1 VVADFFPGYLDESPT
16 RSLSFPAASFSSS
29 IFWSTRTVMH
39 SAKLIWMNGKLIP
52 WHEATVH
59 VLTHALHYGSSVFEG
74 IRSYD
79 TPQGPAIFRLQ
90 PHMQRLFDSAKCYRM
105 PVPYTP
111 AELTDACCQ
120 VVAANGLKG
129 AYIRPLIFRGQG
141 TVSVIPKGESHI
153 DVCIVAFELGEY
165 LGTGALENG
174 IDCCVSSWHRVTSS
188 SNPVLAKAGGHYTN
202 AYLIGAEARANGFD
216 EGISINPNGM
226 IAEAAAANLFLVRG
240 GVLYTPPLAASVL
253 GGITRDS
260 VICLAQD
267 LGLTVV
273 QEQLPREL
281 LYICD
286 ELFLTGTA
294 AEITPVR
301 SVDRIPV
308 GSGRPGPVTRQ
319 LQKAFFDVARGL
331 APDQHGWLDFVTQ
344 PQAALQS

>member
-1 VVADFFPGYLDESPT
+1 
-16 RSLSFPAASFSSS
+16 
-29 IFWSTRTVMH
+29 MH
-39 SAKLIWMNGKLIP
+39 TAKLIWMNGKLIP

-59 VLTHALHYGSSVFEG
+59 VLSHALHYGSSVFEG

-79 TPQGPAIFRLQ
+79 TPRGPAIFRLQ
-90 PHMQRLFDSAKCYRM
+90 PHIQRLFDSAKCYRM
-105 PVPYTP
+105 PIPYSQ
-111 AELTDACCQ
+111 EQLSEACKQ
-120 VVAANGLKG
+120 VVLHNDLRG

-153 DVCIVAFELGEY
+153 DVCVVAFELGEY
-165 LGTGALENG
+165 LGAGALQNG

-216 EGISINPNGM
+216 EGISINQNGM
-226 IAEAAAANLFLVRG
+226 IAEAAAANLFLIRNG
-240 GVLYTPPLAASVL
+240 TLYTPPIAASIL

-260 VICLAQD
+260 VIRLAED
-267 LGLTVV
+267 LGMTVV

-281 LYICD
+281 LYLCD

-294 AEITPVR
+294 AELTPVR

-308 GSGRPGPVTRQ
+308 GSGQPGPITRS
-319 LQKAFFDVARGL
+319 LQEAFFNAARGRS
-331 APDQHGWLDFVTQ
+331 ADHHGWLDPVSAEASTTTN
-344 PQAALQS
+344 S

>member
-1 VVADFFPGYLDESPT
+1 MPAVRPKVVAPRPYRADIYRANSH
-16 RSLSFPAASFSSS
+16 RSYFDS
-29 IFWSTRTVMH
+29 MH

-59 VLTHALHYGSSVFEG
+59 VLSHALHYGSSVFEG
-74 IRSYD
+74 IRAYD
-79 TPQGPAIFRLQ
+79 TPRGAAVFRLQ
-90 PHMQRLFDSAKCYRM
+90 LHIERLLDSAKCYRM
-105 PVPYTP
+105 PVPYSF
-111 AELTDACCQ
+111 EQLSDACKQ
-120 VVAANGLKG
+120 VVARNELRG

-153 DVCIVAFELGEY
+153 DVCVVAFELGEY
-165 LGTGALENG
+165 LGAGALENG

-188 SNPVLAKAGGHYTN
+188 SNPVLSKAGGHYTN

-216 EGISINPNGM
+216 EGISINSNGM
-226 IAEAAAANLFLVRG
+226 IAEAAAANLFMVRK
-240 GVLYTPPLAASVL
+240 GVLYTPPIAASIL

-260 VICLAQD
+260 VIRIAED
-267 LGLTVV
+267 LGMTVV

-308 GSGRPGPVTRQ
+308 GSGRPGPVTRT
-319 LQKAFFDVARGL
+319 LQQAYFNIARGL
-331 APDQHGWLDFVTQ
+331 AADHHGWLELVEEPTAVT
-344 PQAALQS
+344 

>member
-1 VVADFFPGYLDESPT
+1 
-16 RSLSFPAASFSSS
+16 
-29 IFWSTRTVMH
+29 MH

-52 WHEATVH
+52 WHDATVH
-59 VLTHALHYGSSVFEG
+59 VLSHALHYGSSVFEG

-79 TPQGPAIFRLQ
+79 TPNGAAIFRLQ
-90 PHMQRLFDSAKCYRM
+90 PHLKRLLDSAKCYRM
-105 PVPYTP
+105 PVSYSEEEL
-111 AELTDACCQ
+111 AEGCRQVIAC
-120 VVAANGLKG
+120 NELRG
-129 AYIRPLIFRGQG
+129 AYIRPLIFRGHG
-141 TVSVIPKGESHI
+141 TIAVVPKADAPI
-153 DVCIVAFELGEY
+153 DICIVAFEMGEY
-165 LGTGALENG
+165 LGKGALENG
-174 IDCCVSSWHRVTSS
+174 IDCCVSTWHRVTSS
-188 SNPVLAKAGGHYTN
+188 SNPVLSKAGGHYTN
-202 AYLIGAEARANGFD
+202 AYLIGSEARANGFD

-226 IAEAAAANLFLVRG
+226 IAEASAANLFLVRND
-240 GVLYTPPLAASVL
+240 VLYTPPLAASIL

-260 VICLAQD
+260 VLQLAAD

-308 GSGRPGPVTRQ
+308 GAGRPGPITRQ

-331 APDQHGWLDFVTQ
+331 APDRHHWLDFVD
-344 PQAALQS
+344 QAVTTPAR